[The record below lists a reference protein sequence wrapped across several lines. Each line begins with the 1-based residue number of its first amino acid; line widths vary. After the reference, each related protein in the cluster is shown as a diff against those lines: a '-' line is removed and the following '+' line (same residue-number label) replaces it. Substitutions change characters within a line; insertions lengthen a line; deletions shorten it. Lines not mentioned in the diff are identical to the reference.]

1 METCHGFVHR
11 MRYRSA
17 RQGKGLFGLWSAQAL
32 CRWGT
37 LCRGRACRLIPLAG
51 IGNDVRRS
59 PSRHCPYP
67 ERGPSRR
74 PSRSRRGRR
83 PIREPPT
90 VRSWVGDTDLALCAL
105 ALGVA
110 SVVFGLLGQ
119 GWFGIVAIACGH
131 QARRRM
137 AGHRAVMVGSVLA
150 MTGLVLGSAAVVMM
164 LGSLVGG
171 PPWN

>member
-1 METCHGFVHR
+1 M
-11 MRYRSA
+11 
-17 RQGKGLFGLWSAQAL
+17 AL
-32 CRWGT
+32 CTECGT
-37 LCRGRACRLIPLAG
+37 ALPGKAKDCSACGARRHSAGGERYAAAAPVVSYPSLESEMTFAEVRLVTAPIQSEGRPDDHRGAG
-51 IGNDVRRS
+51 AGDA
-59 PSRHCPYP
+59 PS
-67 ERGPSRR
+67 GS
-74 PSRSRRGRR
+74 
-83 PIREPPT
+83 PPT

-105 ALGVA
+105 ALGLA